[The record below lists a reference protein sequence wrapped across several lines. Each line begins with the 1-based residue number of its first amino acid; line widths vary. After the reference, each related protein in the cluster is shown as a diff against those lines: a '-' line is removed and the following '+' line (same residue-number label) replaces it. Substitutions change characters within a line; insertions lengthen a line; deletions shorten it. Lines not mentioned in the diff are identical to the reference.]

1 MKALIDYIISW
12 LCYER
17 PEAAKRV
24 AYTDDLQ
31 LLDRYDVL
39 IQPNGCLGRELV
51 VPDMQSAVVR
61 QVAKGKYIVTTD
73 IVYATFFFVSRAEEL
88 IHKERD
94 IHGRF
99 LARHSLLGQDE
110 RLLCPLLDEYAGVL
124 LQCLGEPLPAPGFAH
139 VYLTHDVDSITQY
152 RSLRGTLGGFK
163 RGEWRQVLRAWSD
176 IRRDPHFTFPLLVE
190 HDSRVTHAE
199 TVYFVKQ
206 TDGKGYDVPQYSL
219 SGKDYKQL
227 RQYVLDSGAKLGVH
241 SSYYGCLPTRPISH
255 LHRSHYLNNPLP
267 TMRQL
272 AEAGYTDDFS
282 MGFADHAGFRLQT
295 TRSVRWIDPERLRLT
310 GLTLHPLTVMD
321 TTLSAGNYMHLTED
335 EAFRLCRQLI
345 AEVRRHHGEA
355 CLLWHNSNMDG
366 TSYHQSLYPKVLNLL
381 K

>member
-1 MKALIDYIISW
+1 MKALVDYIISW

-31 LLDRYDVL
+31 QLDRYDVL
-39 IQPNGCLGRELV
+39 ILPNGCLGRELV
-51 VPDMQSAVVR
+51 VPDMQPAVVR
-61 QVAKGKYIVTTD
+61 QVAKGKYIVATD

-99 LARHSLLGQDE
+99 LARHSLLGQDG

-190 HDSRVTHAE
+190 HDSRVSHAE

-241 SSYYGCLPTRPISH
+241 SSYYGCLPTRPLSH

-321 TTLSAGNYMHLTED
+321 TTLSAENYMHLTED